1 MLTDS
6 GERWLSGS
14 QGRWG
19 CARVWY
25 RGWGYPGGEPDTEED
40 GETPYTWLKDGVPFA
55 EEGDCSGVWEGD
67 CSGVWE
73 GDCSEVDLEGLEL
86 EGEVFFNMGFFFWG
100 VSCVGSVEDSSRGWT
115 GGFNKSLESLL
126 PAMEWVS
133 KVWYRSCTTVALKCK
148 FSDVFPSEMHC
159 TDVEILPSFL
169 NFCPAKLNL
178 AHCRSVMASLRS
190 RTKL

>member
-25 RGWGYPGGEPDTEED
+25 RGCGYPGGEPDTEED

-55 EEGDCSGVWEGD
+55 EEGDCS
-67 CSGVWE
+67 
-73 GDCSEVDLEGLEL
+73 EVDLEGLEL
-86 EGEVFFNMGFFFWG
+86 EGEVFFNLGFFFWG

-115 GGFNKSLESLL
+115 GGSNKSLESLL

-133 KVWYRSCTTVALKCK
+133 KVRKIATETKGN
-148 FSDVFPSEMHC
+148 F
-159 TDVEILPSFL
+159 ILFYSQTP
-169 NFCPAKLNL
+169 
-178 AHCRSVMASLRS
+178 R
-190 RTKL
+190 